1 MPMNARRVDQVIP
14 QGQYESL
21 HRMVFGQAARA
32 VYAVMDGA
40 MIEGLPGRLAQV
52 APDAACL
59 FEGALDP
66 MLSAAAPWLVKL
78 EAGDAAT
85 QMALREGW
93 NGHWGIVLVTD
104 ADLDLRAVRA
114 HLRRVLRVRAPDGS
128 SMLFRFYDPR
138 AFRTVIPVLD
148 PQARRE
154 FFGPIH
160 GVYVEGRTADS
171 ALFFA
176 RDGRPEPQALP
187 LPTAA

>member
-1 MPMNARRVDQVIP
+1 MNAWRRDQVIP

-21 HRMVFGQAARA
+21 HRLVFGQPARA

-40 MIEGLPGRLAQV
+40 MIDGLPGRLAQI

-78 EAGDAAT
+78 DPDSTAT

-93 NGHWGIVLVTD
+93 NSHWGIVLVTD
-104 ADLDLRAVRA
+104 ASLDLRSVRS
-114 HLRRVLRVRAPDGS
+114 HLRKVLRVRAPDGA

-138 AFRTVIPVLD
+138 AFRTVIPVLE
-148 PQARRE
+148 PAVRRE

-160 GVYVEGRTADS
+160 GAYVESRAPDS
-171 ALFFA
+171 VLFFA
-176 RDGRPEPQALP
+176 RDGRSEPQALP
-187 LPTAA
+187 LSAAA